1 VTPTDEV
8 FLAISGPDGQ
18 RLHTALPLTW
28 EQAVGDAVRVRYDP
42 SNPEQA
48 KIDSLVSLWSP
59 AVGSIIFGLVV
70 LVCTFSAVRPWRAF
84 RARGRPK
91 NAATSE
97 NGEPPPSADRSPAP
111 DAIVREEDVAAA
123 PTPPGSGEVGR
134 PDDRDDQQ
142 APAPGMARGTP
153 SPPAP
158 GGVVPPWGTAPE
170 TPSTGTSHPPR

>member
-1 VTPTDEV
+1 MTSRTRPAASRVPGAKSSATRDRVTVTLPPAACRNGGKVTPTDEV
-8 FLAISGPDGQ
+8 FLAISGRDGQ

-91 NAATSE
+91 YA
-97 NGEPPPSADRSPAP
+97 
-111 DAIVREEDVAAA
+111 
-123 PTPPGSGEVGR
+123 
-134 PDDRDDQQ
+134 
-142 APAPGMARGTP
+142 
-153 SPPAP
+153 
-158 GGVVPPWGTAPE
+158 
-170 TPSTGTSHPPR
+170 